1 MTSGL
6 VVLAGLG
13 FTALDLMILLA
24 VLKLYTEILKI
35 RELTRGGQGPSERQ
49 SWPVRGVP
57 EPQKRG

>member
-1 MTSGL
+1 MTGLL

-35 RELTRGGQGPSERQ
+35 RELTRSGGL
-49 SWPVRGVP
+49 
-57 EPQKRG
+57 K